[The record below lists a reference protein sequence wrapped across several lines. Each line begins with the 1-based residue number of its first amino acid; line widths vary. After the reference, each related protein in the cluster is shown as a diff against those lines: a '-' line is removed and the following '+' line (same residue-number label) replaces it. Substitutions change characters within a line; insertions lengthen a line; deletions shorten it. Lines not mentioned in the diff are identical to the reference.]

1 MRGKDL
7 TLAFP
12 QLHARATLK
21 ANGLEMTGLVPE
33 MSVGWR
39 GTDQPRW
46 RIPKE
51 QVPDTGELA
60 LEVTVP
66 YRMVMSG
73 WIDVAPRLS
82 DTEEGDRA
90 FVAMADFN
98 RTQSVTCSIAV
109 LITSFTYAIVWGLNR
124 RRAAYGWFA
133 LQGII
138 GGGGYAILVEGVSQ
152 RLFGVYEHCFVPFFL
167 CIGVATSVEFSHAQF
182 GLPRPSRL
190 SWWAVAV
197 CAVLAVLFVNP
208 FVGPRIVPAWSCFVV
223 TANVAYQIPL
233 AARVWL
239 TRGRPLAALVILI
252 SWVAL
257 GILGF
262 PDIVT
267 WSGLGELLG
276 GLRGACW
283 GFFLVAFLQ
292 SLVMSVEHHRTL
304 GRADELN
311 RELATRVDALS
322 AKNAEVLHLN
332 DELRRQIG
340 ARADALALALA
351 QASAPRADGLRSLEP
366 GEIVAKRYRVE
377 RAVGEGAT
385 GKVYEVTRLSDE
397 RHLAL
402 KLLDPASDATE
413 MARFAREAQ
422 LISQMDHPNVIG
434 IADVDITHEGFFYL
448 VVEFV
453 EGLSLRH
460 HYGRARTLAWSVS
473 VLSQVAEGLAAI
485 HARGIVHRDLKP
497 ANLFL
502 TDDAGSRTV
511 KVLDFGI
518 SKITNDG
525 DAHLTGTFATIGTPI
540 YMSPEQVRSSKDVD
554 SRTDIW
560 ALGVILYECLTGQPP
575 FQGSMTATAAAI
587 VADEP
592 APLRTLR
599 PDVSPE
605 LENVIFHALEKS
617 PAKRFPDIQ
626 SLGAALAAYGPKNM
640 PGASGDWPR
649 SLASELPPPVIRKR
663 DSAGSGDFGV
673 AQTMPHLD
681 KTVLRSESA
690 PRTVAQPRRSVP
702 LIVGA
707 AALVSVTVLAAWW
720 RSVPAPAKPPVAA
733 SASAPPPVDSAPVVD
748 PTPVTAA
755 PPPTAGEAPSASAP
769 PRIPTR
775 PAGPVRNM
783 NPGARPTP
791 ARTAPTPAANPI
803 YLP

>member
-1 MRGKDL
+1 ML
-7 TLAFP
+7 SP
-12 QLHARATLK
+12 MSAT
-21 ANGLEMTGLVPE
+21 
-33 MSVGWR
+33 
-39 GTDQPRW
+39 
-46 RIPKE
+46 
-51 QVPDTGELA
+51 
-60 LEVTVP
+60 
-66 YRMVMSG
+66 
-73 WIDVAPRLS
+73 
-82 DTEEGDRA
+82 
-90 FVAMADFN
+90 
-98 RTQSVTCSIAV
+98 
-109 LITSFTYAIVWGLNR
+109 
-124 RRAAYGWFA
+124 RAAVPPSDLPAAGSTF
-133 LQGII
+133 
-138 GGGGYAILVEGVSQ
+138 GGK
-152 RLFGVYEHCFVPFFL
+152 YEIV
-167 CIGVATSVEFSHAQF
+167 
-182 GLPRPSRL
+182 
-190 SWWAVAV
+190 
-197 CAVLAVLFVNP
+197 
-208 FVGPRIVPAWSCFVV
+208 RIVGQGGMGVV
-223 TANVAYQIPL
+223 FEARHLRLHQRVAIKM
-233 AARVWL
+233 
-239 TRGRPLAALVILI
+239 
-252 SWVAL
+252 
-257 GILGF
+257 
-262 PDIVT
+262 
-267 WSGLGELLG
+267 LLP
-276 GLRGACW
+276 
-283 GFFLVAFLQ
+283 
-292 SLVMSVEHHRTL
+292 T
-304 GRADELN
+304 
-311 RELATRVDALS
+311 
-322 AKNAEVLHLN
+322 VLHLP
-332 DELRRQIG
+332 DVKSRFERE
-340 ARADALALALA
+340 ARAAGQLRNRNVARIIDVDVSEAGLPFMVMEYLEGRDLDQEL
-351 QASAPRADGLRSLEP
+351 QARGRLPIE
-366 GEIVAKRYRVE
+366 E
-377 RAVGEGAT
+377 AVG
-385 GKVYEVTRLSDE
+385 Y
-397 RHLAL
+397 
-402 KLLDPASDATE
+402 LLQTCRA
-413 MARFAREAQ
+413 MVEA
-422 LISQMDHPNVIG
+422 H
-434 IADVDITHEGFFYL
+434 
-448 VVEFV
+448 
-453 EGLSLRH
+453 
-460 HYGRARTLAWSVS
+460 
-473 VLSQVAEGLAAI
+473 AA
-485 HARGIVHRDLKP
+485 GIVHRDLKP

-720 RSVPAPAKPPVAA
+720 WSVPAPAKPPVAA